1 MGRIIKAMIL
11 AWLGKKLYDR
21 VADSDEPEQA
31 SRGKGST
38 TKRAPTR
45 KRAA

>member
-31 SRGKGST
+31 PRGKGNT
-38 TKRAPTR
+38 AKRAPAR